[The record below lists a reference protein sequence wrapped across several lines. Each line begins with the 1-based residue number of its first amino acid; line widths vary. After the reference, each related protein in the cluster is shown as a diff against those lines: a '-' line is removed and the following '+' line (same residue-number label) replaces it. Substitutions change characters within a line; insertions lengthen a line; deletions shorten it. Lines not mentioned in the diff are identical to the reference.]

1 MKFEEKITI
10 NASVENIFQCYEK
23 VEEWHL
29 WDTEIQSA
37 SIEAEFQV
45 GVIGKLK
52 PQKGPEAK
60 IEITEITKP
69 TSFTVVSK
77 LPLCLMTFEHHLAPK
92 GNATEVT
99 HAVTFTGLT
108 AFLFGRLIGSGIKKG
123 LPVTLAGLKA
133 FVEQMD

>member
-1 MKFEEKITI
+1 MKFEETITI
-10 NASVENIFQCYEK
+10 NAPAEKIFQCYEK
-23 VEEWHL
+23 VSEWYL

-37 SIEAEFQV
+37 SIEGDFQE
-45 GVIGKLK
+45 GTTGKLK

-60 IEITEITKP
+60 IEITEVTKP

-99 HAVTFTGLT
+99 HAVTFTGIT
-108 AFLFGRLIGSGIKKG
+108 AFLFGRLIGSEIRKG

-133 FVEQMD
+133 FVEQKD